1 MKSLKIYNLPI
12 ECSVEIYDEAIKEYV
27 NLVSKYPEVI
37 SIVQIG
43 NVGVAGI
50 SDIDLIV
57 YLDDSVI
64 CNNDYSLYQIN
75 KKCHQILMHD
85 VFIIP
90 YRLMNESFLITSIFD
105 TKLVYGKELELT
117 KISQE
122 LKIKESLILL
132 NDICTVSLLFEYD
145 RWHEIEDKDI
155 KLIIARLNSIKYPII
170 LLERISEF
178 YNFHFEAKEIY
189 RNFVQ
194 EFTEFRER
202 WFANNKDNNIKS
214 LLDFIQKAR
223 TIIAPQLVNDTISLN
238 KKLIFFSYKNS
249 IVSLK
254 LGKEILLGDS
264 TLFLNL
270 IQYSKQDGL
279 VSKHIKNAVNTNI
292 VIEDVDVDYLSLLNK
307 RILLINECF
316 LFLNKNKIRYGELW
330 TFGARQNISIFE
342 RIFNK
347 LKRIIIK

>member
-1 MKSLKIYNLPI
+1 MIILKIYNLPVK
-12 ECSVEIYDEAIKEYV
+12 CSVEIYDEAIKEYV

-43 NVGVAGI
+43 NVGIAGI

-75 KKCHQILMHD
+75 KKYHQILMHD

-189 RNFVQ
+189 RNFIQ
-194 EFTEFRER
+194 EFTEFRKR

-254 LGKEILLGDS
+254 LGKEILLGDVKS
-264 TLFLNL
+264 WNG
-270 IQYSKQDGL
+270 I
-279 VSKHIKNAVNTNI
+279 
-292 VIEDVDVDYLSLLNK
+292 
-307 RILLINECF
+307 
-316 LFLNKNKIRYGELW
+316 
-330 TFGARQNISIFE
+330 
-342 RIFNK
+342 K
-347 LKRIIIK
+347 LK